1 MRHSARLITQRLVAS
16 GIGRGYVHR
25 CLAAPRSHP
34 RRLILAAAVLAA
46 IGSWVQASDVRA
58 DLPPQQYGFTAGVT
72 PDVAGT
78 ATAPAPVAL
87 QLHMTT
93 VADPGRPAVST
104 RLLRFDFDPSV
115 TISPLADGACTATQV
130 SVDATSCVRIG
141 DGTMSFTVLGLV
153 ENMTV
158 AAYQQADPQALL
170 LLVDGTAPLFIHNVM
185 EFKPVDAG
193 IGGIRW
199 TMDAPPEV
207 LQQPAPGAYATWTDL
222 NFTLR
227 SAVSLTDCPSSLLT
241 FGSHA
246 DFSDG
251 SVGDA
256 TAYVPCS
263 PAPPAVVPTPTAMV
277 PRFSTARRRG
287 RGHVLGKLLALRSV
301 RGFTTGTVRLTCTA
315 GCRRQRLG
323 FRLAVGGAPS
333 PLIRVRP
340 ALSVTKR
347 TRISVV
353 IGDASGALQ
362 TQRFKFVRH
371 RHGLFA
377 VKLPSR

>member
-1 MRHSARLITQRLVAS
+1 
-16 GIGRGYVHR
+16 
-25 CLAAPRSHP
+25 
-34 RRLILAAAVLAA
+34 
-46 IGSWVQASDVRA
+46 VQASDVRA
-58 DLPPQQYGFTAGVT
+58 DVPPQQYGFTASVT

-104 RLLRFDFDPSV
+104 RLLRFDLDPSV

-130 SVDATSCVRIG
+130 SLDAPSCVRIG

-153 ENMTV
+153 ENLTV

-170 LLVDGTAPLFIHNVM
+170 LLVDGTAPLLIHSVM

-199 TMDAPPEV
+199 TMDAPPEM

-256 TAYVPCS
+256 TTYVPCS
-263 PAPPAVVPTPTAMV
+263 PPPPAVAPAPAAMV
-277 PRFSTARRRG
+277 PRFSTVPRRG

-333 PLIRVRP
+333 PLIRLRP
-340 ALSVTKR
+340 ALSLTKR
-347 TRISVV
+347 TRIGVV

-371 RHGLFA
+371 RHGLLA